1 MKRVAVLVGLVA
13 ALAGST
19 RWTRAQGNQPLFT
32 GRSEVVDSKD
42 LSIARRNFDPAAR
55 TYWHSHDKGQLLFIE
70 QGRARLQRRG
80 EAIKE
85 LKAGDSDYTAP
96 NVVHWHGAVPNERLM
111 QINIGFGGT
120 TKWLEAVT
128 DEEYAGRSK
137 P

>member
-1 MKRVAVLVGLVA
+1 MKRVAVLIGLAA

-19 RWTRAQGNQPLFT
+19 RWTRAQSSQPLFT

-80 EAIKE
+80 EAVKE